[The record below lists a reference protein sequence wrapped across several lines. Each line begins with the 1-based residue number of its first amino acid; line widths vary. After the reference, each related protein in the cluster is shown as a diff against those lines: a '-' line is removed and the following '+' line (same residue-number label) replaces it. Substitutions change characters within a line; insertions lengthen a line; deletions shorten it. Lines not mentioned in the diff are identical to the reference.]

1 MTISNRNVTIKSIF
15 ATNANTTIPN
25 PPVAGASYR
34 NESVT
39 TQEIAAGWPYKEI
52 VDSAKFNEAMY
63 EYTTIC
69 KLLEEYG
76 FLPWSANTDY
86 PAGGCAL
93 GTDGKVYQAK
103 IATGPNT
110 TAVDPTIDT
119 SHNTWDLFYYSD
131 FTANRAIISN
141 GSGKLTTS
149 AVTSTELGYV
159 HGVTSA
165 IQTQLNAKAS
175 DSSVVKL
182 TGNQTVG
189 GTKTFTSD
197 PFIKNAAA
205 HLYLDDTN
213 QTKGTAP
220 SADVWSSITFHDANG
235 NLMGRCRQLYTP
247 GKKNSVSFQVHKANS
262 SSDSDSATMGIVYPA
277 SGSAY
282 GFAPE
287 SDADGSILTT
297 VEEGT
302 ANGGWYAKLGNGW
315 MIQQGVISGINSDT
329 ETTVTFPKS
338 FKSSTSYT
346 IVKNYQSNKTTQA
359 ADREVSFYS
368 LTSTTAKTYTASA
381 DTSSFSWVAIG
392 KWK

>member
-76 FLPWSANTDY
+76 FLPWSPYTDY
-86 PAGGCAL
+86 PSGGCAL
-93 GTDGKVYQAK
+93 GSDGKVYQAK

-110 TAVDPTIDT
+110 TAVDPTTDT

-165 IQTQLNAKAS
+165 IQTQLNSKAA
-175 DSSVVKL
+175 DNAVVKL
-182 TGNQTVG
+182 SSNQTIT

-197 PFIKNAAA
+197 PLIKNPTPQ
-205 HLYLDDTN
+205 LYIDDTN
-213 QTKGTAP
+213 QNKGTAP
-220 SADVWSSITFHDANG
+220 SADIWSAVTFRDANG
-235 NLMGRCRQLYTP
+235 NLMGRCRQIYAADKSNKVEL
-247 GKKNSVSFQVHKANS
+247 QVHKANS
-262 SSDSDSATMGIVYPA
+262 SSDTDSATMGIKYPA

-282 GFAPE
+282 GFAPN
-287 SDADGSILTT
+287 SDVNGSILTT
-297 VEEGT
+297 VNKSKSQ
-302 ANGGWYAKLGNGW
+302 NGYFKFGNG
-315 MIQQGVISGINSDT
+315 MIVQWGYTSTVSGN
-329 ETTVTFPKS
+329 TTIELPKS
-338 FKSSTSYT
+338 FSGT
-346 IVKNYQSNKTTQA
+346 NYA
-359 ADREVSFYS
+359 VSFGLNIS
-368 LTSTTAKTYTASA
+368 GNSFAPNIVSKTSATFVYQCVENRKSY
-381 DTSSFSWVAIG
+381 WVAIG
-392 KWK
+392 Y